1 MSNRSVPYRCE
12 RCIQEGSYNGTLRF
26 DGDEKPVCKGHG
38 KEQHQW
44 VVMEPVQ
51 KEKK

>member
-1 MSNRSVPYRCE
+1 MSKSVPYRCP
-12 RCIQEGSYNGTLRF
+12 RCLEEGSYTGALRF
-26 DGDEKPVCKGHG
+26 LGDPEPVCKGHG